1 MYRSFLKSSP
11 AVLFVMISLQALQV
25 AYSRRN
31 KDYLLPAVQ
40 LHPSVERPFV
50 FLHQRKCGGTSI
62 RAAIYRGAV
71 ELGLEA
77 ASFVPCINPREC
89 KYFEPDL
96 AASTASAIFA
106 CHCNWYTVIPKDR
119 DFACLSTFRHPV
131 SRAVSCLYFRFPDRF
146 RPEILASMS
155 TTQFRALL
163 VNTFHGNNAT
173 CSNEVLHIL
182 SGKYNPLELDV
193 LLENPV
199 SANVV
204 IQEAILNMQRCTVLI
219 SSAGSA
225 ATLTELNSWNARVLN
240 HWHPWIG
247 PVGRLNENS
256 HPDIP
261 THLISVVHELNW
273 PEMQVYNAAMLRYK
287 EQQKMLQEHDATSV
301 SEHLA

>member
-1 MYRSFLKSSP
+1 MYRSSWKPSA
-11 AVLFVMISLQALQV
+11 AVLLVLISLQAPQV
-25 AYSRRN
+25 ADSKRI

-40 LHPSVERPFV
+40 LHPTVEMPFV

-62 RAAIYRGAV
+62 RAAVYTGAV

-77 ASFVPCINPREC
+77 ASFVPCINAHC
-89 KYFEPDL
+89 VHFKPDL
-96 AASTASAIFA
+96 AASTAFAIFA

-119 DFACLSTFRHPV
+119 DYACMSTFRHPV

-146 RPEILASMS
+146 RPEILANIS
-155 TTQFRALL
+155 TTEFRAMLM
-163 VNTFHGNNAT
+163 NTFHDMNAT

-182 SGKYNPLELDV
+182 SGKYNPIELDG

-199 SANVV
+199 SANAL

-219 SSAGSA
+219 SSDGSEA
-225 ATLTELNSWNARVLN
+225 SRTELNSWNARVLK

-247 PVGRLNENS
+247 EVGRLNENLHS
-256 HPDIP
+256 DIP
-261 THLISVVHELNW
+261 THLISVIHELNW
-273 PEMQVYNAAMLRYK
+273 PEMQVYNAAMQRYK
-287 EQQKMLQEHDATSV
+287 EQQRMLQELDAISV